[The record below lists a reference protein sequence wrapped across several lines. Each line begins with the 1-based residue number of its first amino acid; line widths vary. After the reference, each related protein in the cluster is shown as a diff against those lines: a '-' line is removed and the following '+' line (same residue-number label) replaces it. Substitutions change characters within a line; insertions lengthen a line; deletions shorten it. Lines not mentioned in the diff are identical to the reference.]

1 MKKKDRRIEG
11 KACSI
16 GSLHGKTIGANT
28 MQQLKAK
35 KGWWV
40 IIALTALLFFLL
52 GASMVMWIIPGI
64 KSMLSSSKHPLT
76 VQRPTEPPWPRWPSG
91 PRPTLVPPEHPFSFF
106 LNPTFTPIA
115 TKEVADA
122 LHLTAEQIKTEI
134 VSRNYGLSAIA
145 AEKGI
150 LFNRLYPIE
159 QKAVNDMLDAEIKAG
174 YVSLEETIRWKNQFW
189 YHPGKLDNVV
199 QSMFSGLPV
208 DIS

>member
-1 MKKKDRRIEG
+1 
-11 KACSI
+11 
-16 GSLHGKTIGANT
+16 
-28 MQQLKAK
+28 MQQLKAQ

-52 GASMVMWIIPGI
+52 GASTVMWIIPGI

-76 VQRPTEPPWPRWPSG
+76 VQRPTEPPWPRWPS
-91 PRPTLVPPEHPFSFF
+91 
-106 LNPTFTPIA
+106 
-115 TKEVADA
+115 
-122 LHLTAEQIKTEI
+122 
-134 VSRNYGLSAIA
+134 GLSAIA